1 MRFKKTIL
9 PILVTV
15 LMSSI
20 QVSLATESTSVDLL
34 SSPVGYWKT
43 IDDVT
48 GKPKS
53 IIQVWKTP
61 DQVLM
66 GKVIKIYPT
75 TGNQAKNCIACSG
88 DKHDQPIVGMVI
100 LSGLKSGKD
109 QWSQGQILDP
119 ENGKTYHC
127 SARLSE
133 NGKKLNV
140 HGYFGFLP
148 VFGRLQ
154 TWERVD
160 LMSG

>member
-9 PILVTV
+9 PILATV
-15 LMSSI
+15 LMCAANVTLAVDKTSSGE
-20 QVSLATESTSVDLL
+20 VW

-53 IIQVWKTP
+53 IIQVWKTD

-66 GKVIKIYPT
+66 GKVIKVYPT
-75 TGNQAKNCIACSG
+75 TNNQTKTCVACSG

-100 LSGLKSGKD
+100 LSGLKSGD
-109 QWSQGQILDP
+109 NQWARGQILDP

-127 SARLSE
+127 TARLME

-140 HGYFGFLP
+140 HGYTGLP
-148 VFGRLQ
+148 LFGRLQ